1 MRRTGFRLSGEDRFV
16 NAASTVILA
25 VVFLATLYP
34 VFYCVIYSLNE
45 GNDSIRGNLYL
56 FPRVPTVDNYR
67 AIFQKNDIV
76 HSFAVTAGRTILG
89 TVLSVYL
96 TGMASYA
103 LTKQELRFRRFYM
116 VFGVVSMYFGGG
128 LIPFYLVL
136 HSLMLL
142 NSFWV
147 YILPGLVGFFNVL
160 LFMAFFRELP
170 ASLEESAQMDGAGYL
185 GIFHSLVLPLSKPI
199 LATIALFVAVGHWN
213 DWFSSAFYVTSDS
226 LVTLPT
232 LLMKLMNEQVAK
244 ARMENYLRQAYSKGN
259 LTIDSVRYAAL
270 VVTVLPIIIVY
281 PFVQRYFVKG
291 MMIGAI
297 KA

>member
-1 MRRTGFRLSGEDRFV
+1 MKRFRLTAEDRFV
-16 NAASTVILA
+16 NTASTIILA
-25 VVFLATLYP
+25 IVLLATLYS
-34 VFYCVIYSLNE
+34 VYYCVIYSVNE
-45 GNDSIRGNLYL
+45 GNDSLHGNLYL
-56 FPRVPTVDNYR
+56 FPRVPTVDNYK

-76 HSFAVTAGRTILG
+76 RSFGVTAGRTILG

-103 LTKQELRFRRFYM
+103 LTKKELRFRRFYM
-116 VFGVVSMYFGGG
+116 VFGIVSMYFGGG
-128 LIPFYLVL
+128 IIPFYLIL
-136 HSLMLL
+136 HSLRLL

-170 ASLEESAQMDGAGYL
+170 ASLEESAQMDGAGYM
-185 GIFHSLVLPLSKPI
+185 GTFHSLILPLSKPI

-232 LLMKLMNEQVAK
+232 LLMKLMNEQIAK

-270 VVTVLPIIIVY
+270 VVTILPIVVVY

-291 MMIGAI
+291 MMVGAI